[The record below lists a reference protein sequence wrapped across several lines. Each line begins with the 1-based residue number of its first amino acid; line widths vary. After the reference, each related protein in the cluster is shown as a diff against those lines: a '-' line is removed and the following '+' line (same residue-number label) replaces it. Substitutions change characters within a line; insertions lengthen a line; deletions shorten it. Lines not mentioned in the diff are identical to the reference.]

1 MHITEFEKLV
11 QQGVLMIPQK
21 FRDKLDN
28 VVITVAEEP
37 SAEQLSKLGY
47 RQGTLLFG
55 LYEGVPQLRRGVH
68 YNMAIPD
75 RITIFKNPIERV
87 ARTPEQIKQKVRD
100 TVYHEIAHHFGMDEK
115 EIRLVEK
122 KRLKRNRLE

>member
-1 MHITEFEKLV
+1 
-11 QQGVLMIPQK
+11 MIPKK

-28 VVITVAEEP
+28 VVITVAEDP
-37 SAEQLSKLGY
+37 SAGQLNKLGY
-47 RQGTLLFG
+47 RQGALLFG

-75 RITIFKNPIERV
+75 RITIFKNPIEKV
-87 ARTPEQIKQKVRD
+87 SQTPEQIKQQVRN

-115 EIRLVEK
+115 EIRRVEG
-122 KRLKRNRLE
+122 KRRGDKNKII